1 MEYLKKGKRPPARP
15 KFDLNSSAF
24 MDLSNSSFRQSLCPS
39 EISASPFLVDMKDN
53 DCQTDLDSITMANVD
68 QQITQLQDK
77 LKQGQQR
84 IEELEQKMQ
93 QTPVKSLNTAS
104 NNKTQ
109 DQLMK
114 LKFDN
119 QILMQRLGEYK
130 KAEKGAKDLC

>member
-24 MDLSNSSFRQSLCPS
+24 MDLSNSSFRQSRCPS
-39 EISASPFLVDMKDN
+39 EISASPFLVAMMDN